1 MFVQWQLFRSIYKSH
16 RKWTNLIKIWYKL
29 FMRIKHN
36 IDKYKNLTNYELK
49 KQQSLILIAANIEK
63 SLSQLSLITKLS
75 VSTVKRY
82 KKIIKSNQ
90 EIDIS
95 HKNKNQQRSCK
106 VTDSEIELVFK
117 DYLKTCEIILN
128 SILTNNQLS
137 FKSYYYSEYGS
148 FIRQKISYKTL
159 VRRFNQLGL
168 FNIHTTKRGR
178 KIAKLSK
185 KKTSQEITLLLKK
198 YYKQIKQ
205 NEKQR
210 QVLGLKKNLEFG
222 EIVEIDAQLE
232 PYLKNNKPFYLYHAI
247 DVATGTLL
255 AAWFEE
261 QETTLGY
268 QRLLEIVF
276 KKYGFPKKIYT
287 DKRRTFWGNENAQT
301 IFEKDLNKKGIE
313 VLSSSNPKHKPHV
326 ERSFRTSLDQYPLLI
341 HENGYKD
348 INDLKQNNEVFQNYY
363 NTRNKKI
370 ISKHNV
376 FQKEGKKNGNWA
388 VDLEINRKVLNGV
401 VRYQGK
407 NLAAFDMHDKR
418 IIFPYNSDV
427 VLVHSSDDN
436 LYFKYN
442 GKKYFAKEPKG
453 KYLSFTEMWA
463 LEKGLDYSIP
473 AVGKLAFIHKKTN
486 SFFKTL
492 ELYISKFNSVSVNAQ
507 GNNLE
512 ANKIMAEYLEIL
524 RTLHRSI
531 NDEIKID
538 AY

>member
-1 MFVQWQLFRSIYKSH
+1 MKITHNLF
-16 RKWTNLIKIWYKL
+16 
-29 FMRIKHN
+29 
-36 IDKYKNLTNYELK
+36 KYKNLTKFEIK
-49 KQQSLILIAANIEK
+49 KQQSLKLIAENIEK
-63 SLSQLSLITKLS
+63 SLSYLSLITNLS
-75 VSTVKRY
+75 LSTVKRY
-82 KKIIKSNQ
+82 KKVIKSKK
-90 EIDIS
+90 EIVVS
-95 HKNKNQQRSCK
+95 HKNKYHQRNYK
-106 VTDSEIELVFK
+106 ITDAEIELVFK
-117 DYLKTCEIILN
+117 NYLETCQFILN
-128 SILTNNQLS
+128 RDLTNNQLS
-137 FKSYYYSEYGS
+137 IKTYFNSEYGS
-148 FIRQKISYKTL
+148 FIREKISYKTL
-159 VRRFNQLGL
+159 VKRFNQLGL

-178 KIAKLSK
+178 MVARLSK
-185 KKTSQEITLLLKK
+185 KKTSEDITLILKN
-198 YYKQIKQ
+198 YYQQIKQ

-210 QVLGLKKNLEFG
+210 QVLNLKKNLKFG

-232 PYLKNNKPFYLYHAI
+232 PYLKNDKPLYLYHAI

-287 DKRRTFWGNENAQT
+287 DKRRSFWGSENTQT
-301 IFEKDLNKKGIE
+301 VFEKVLNKKGIE

-341 HENGYKD
+341 HENGYKNID
-348 INDLKQNNEVFQNYY
+348 DLKKNNEVFQNYY
-363 NTRNKKI
+363 NIRNKKI
-370 ISKHNV
+370 ISKQNV

-407 NLAAFDMHDKR
+407 NYAAFDMYNKR

-427 VLVHSSDDN
+427 LLVHSSDDN

-442 GKKYFAKEPKG
+442 DKKYFAKEPNG
-453 KYLSFTEMWA
+453 KYLSLTEMWA

-473 AVGKLAFIHKKTN
+473 AVGKLAFIYNKTN

-492 ELYISKFNSVSVNAQ
+492 ELYISKFNSISVNAQ
-507 GNNLE
+507 DSNLE
-512 ANKIMAEYLEIL
+512 ANKIMSEYLSIL
-524 RTLHRSI
+524 RALHRSI
-531 NDEIKID
+531 NDDIRID
-538 AY
+538 A